1 MTVTLPTPPPPTH
14 PCPPPPDRQ
23 DGCGTFLMTAA
34 GPEDC
39 ALPGIMLGRVLEA
52 CQGLGLRVELGT
64 PLASERRFWL
74 EAFVTNW

>member
-1 MTVTLPTPPPPTH
+1 MNPPAHPPPALSL
-14 PCPPPPDRQ
+14 PPDRQ

-34 GPEDC
+34 GPRDC

-64 PLASERRFWL
+64 PLASERLFWL

>member
-1 MTVTLPTPPPPTH
+1 
-14 PCPPPPDRQ
+14 
-23 DGCGTFLMTAA
+23 MTAA
-34 GPEDC
+34 GPRDC

-64 PLASERRFWL
+64 PLASERLFWL